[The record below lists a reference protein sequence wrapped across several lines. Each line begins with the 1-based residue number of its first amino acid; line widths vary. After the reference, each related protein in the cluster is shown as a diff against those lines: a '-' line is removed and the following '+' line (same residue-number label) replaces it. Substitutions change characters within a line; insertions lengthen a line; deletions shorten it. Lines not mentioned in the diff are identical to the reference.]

1 MADGARQWVVRALVA
16 VLVLSTGVVAAEFVA
31 HERDPAAGDVAAS
44 EARQPYAERRA
55 VAPAANG
62 TTVITVQK
70 FRRNFLVAFAPDGR
84 VRYFDDSLD
93 RYHDVDPVPGAS
105 HTVEFVGA
113 EYDGATT
120 HLLVRQVN
128 LTTGATRDVYRHAVP
143 RTDRPH
149 RWHDVDRLDAHR
161 LLVADIR
168 DDAVFVVNTTTG
180 ERTYEWPAQA
190 GFDTASGGPFPR
202 DWTHLNDVERLPD
215 GRYMASLRNQDAV
228 VFIESG
234 RGIDASWTLGR
245 DDTHG
250 ILYEQHNPDYLPGAE
265 PSVLV
270 ADSQNRRIVEYRR
283 ENGSWVR
290 TWSWRDEE
298 MAWPRDADRLPNGHT
313 LIGDTNS
320 GRVLEIDE
328 TGTVVWRVD
337 GLPSYDV
344 ERLGTGDESAGG
356 RSAEQLGLANRSPA
370 ADSPPATRPR
380 RTVLPARVGNTVAFV
395 APLWLS
401 PTGRAAAV
409 LALLAA
415 PSLGLLVVGGRLRR
429 ALAAAARRRKR

>member
-1 MADGARQWVVRALVA
+1 MGDTRRWLVRALVA
-16 VLVLSTGVVAAEFVA
+16 ALVVSTGVVAAASVA
-31 HERDPAAGDVAAS
+31 HQLDPPAGDVVESQAQ
-44 EARQPYAERRA
+44 QPYAERRA
-55 VAPAANG
+55 VAPPANA

-93 RYHDVDPVPGAS
+93 RYHDVDPVPGGS

-120 HLLVRQVN
+120 HLLVRRVN
-128 LTTGATRDVYRHAVP
+128 LTTGATTDVYRHSVP

-149 RWHDVDRLDAHR
+149 RWHDVDRLDEHR

-168 DDAVFVVNTTTG
+168 DDAAFVVNTTTG

-190 GFDTASGGPFPR
+190 DFDTDSGGPFPR

-228 VFIESG
+228 VFVEPGHGVDS
-234 RGIDASWTLGR
+234 SWTLGG
-245 DDTHG
+245 DGT
-250 ILYEQHNPDYLPGAE
+250 LYEQHNPDYLPGAE

-270 ADSQNRRIVEYRR
+270 ADSQNQRIVEYRR
-283 ENGSWVR
+283 EDGSWER
-290 TWSWRDEE
+290 TWSWRDAA
-298 MAWPRDADRLPNGHT
+298 MTWPRDADRLPNGHT

-320 GRVLEIDE
+320 GRVLEVDE
-328 TGTVVWRVD
+328 TGTVVWQVA

-344 ERLGTGDESAGG
+344 ERLGTGDESEGG
-356 RSAEQLGLANRSPA
+356 RSAERLGLANRSSA
-370 ADSPPATRPR
+370 SASDEPPRPPGG
-380 RTVLPARVGNTVAFV
+380 TLLPSRVHNSVAFV
-395 APLWLS
+395 APLWMS
-401 PTGRAAAV
+401 PTVRATALLGLGAA
-409 LALLAA
+409 LALA
-415 PSLGLLVVGGRLRR
+415 LLVVGGRLRR
-429 ALAAAARRRKR
+429 VLDWPARRGKP

>member
-1 MADGARQWVVRALVA
+1 MADGTRQWVVRALVA
-16 VLVLSTGVVAAEFVA
+16 VLVLSAGVVAVEFVA
-31 HERDPAAGDVAAS
+31 HARDPAAGDAAAS
-44 EARQPYAERRA
+44 QARQPYAERRA
-55 VAPAANG
+55 VAPPANG

-70 FRRNFLVAFAPDGR
+70 FRRNFVVAFAPDGR
-84 VRYFDDSLD
+84 VRYFDNSLD
-93 RYHDVDPVPGAS
+93 RYHDVDPVPEGT

-113 EYDGATT
+113 EYDGDTT
-120 HLLVRQVN
+120 HLLVRRVN

-190 GFDTASGGPFPR
+190 HFDTESGGQFPR

-228 VFIESG
+228 VFVEPG
-234 RGIDASWTLGR
+234 RGVDASWTLGR
-245 DDTHG
+245 DDAHG

-290 TWSWRDEE
+290 TWSWRDEG

-356 RSAEQLGLANRSPA
+356 RSAERLGLANRSPA
-370 ADSPPATRPR
+370 AGSPSTTRPG
-380 RTVLPARVGNTVAFV
+380 RTVIPTRVSNTVAFV
-395 APLWLS
+395 SPLWLS
-401 PTGRAAAV
+401 ATGRAAAV
-409 LALLAA
+409 VGLVAALALAL
-415 PSLGLLVVGGRLRR
+415 PVVGGRLRR
-429 ALAAAARRRKR
+429 VLAAAARRGKP